1 MLSRMPPKNTLESS
15 RASSSLLWK
24 CLRTFV
30 YAFEPSPRKCEGEG
44 SNEGFSAQYARSN
57 LQSIYQLQTE
67 LQFYEKNKQ
76 EYLKLYPGQFVL
88 IKGEQFAGAFTTD
101 AQAYRAGLDK
111 FGAHPFLIKQVLE
124 DGTKVSYPALTV
136 GAITIRS

>member
-57 LQSIYQLQTE
+57 LQSIYQMLQCE
-67 LQFYEKNKQ
+67 LHFCCNGDSVVE
-76 EYLKLYPGQFVL
+76 GQRRH
-88 IKGEQFAGAFTTD
+88 AD
-101 AQAYRAGLDK
+101 S
-111 FGAHPFLIKQVLE
+111 H
-124 DGTKVSYPALTV
+124 V
-136 GAITIRS
+136 GMLPNLWPI

>member
-57 LQSIYQLQTE
+57 LQSIYHLPLFLLLQHHDTKHDWRRTSPE
-67 LQFYEKNKQ
+67 RTDSSSLTRSLPLGKN
-76 EYLKLYPGQFVL
+76 
-88 IKGEQFAGAFTTD
+88 
-101 AQAYRAGLDK
+101 
-111 FGAHPFLIKQVLE
+111 
-124 DGTKVSYPALTV
+124 
-136 GAITIRS
+136 

>member
-57 LQSIYQLQTE
+57 LQSIYQVIRDHSKMGACYAVFMHVCIIFMLV
-67 LQFYEKNKQ
+67 
-76 EYLKLYPGQFVL
+76 YLSSPMLFPL
-88 IKGEQFAGAFTTD
+88 
-101 AQAYRAGLDK
+101 
-111 FGAHPFLIKQVLE
+111 
-124 DGTKVSYPALTV
+124 VSWCYGVSQWYQL
-136 GAITIRS
+136 